1 MERGS
6 KVEYVLSIFS
16 SATQLVI
23 CALLWDSFLARRREG
38 KTFWAVLLIW
48 IGIFISVPIFLPGQ
62 LQTIRPLFLFI
73 ELSLFLGTN
82 IVLFLGRWNRRV
94 FLVITSYASFYSI
107 GCIVEMLWL
116 IVTHTTRVE
125 YINNRLLYTFFLL
138 FRLSSIGIVVAIIR
152 RFHRFN
158 PEVKHPNI
166 WGPLST
172 IFPLC
177 TLFVIYMTQTASES
191 QSVWLFCLMIMSAVD
206 FATLLLFDHLESSA
220 QMHEAL
226 AVARQR
232 ADVQEASIQALR
244 DSYTA
249 QRRMTHEFRGYLSAL
264 SELLTHGQTADAL
277 QLLEE
282 LKVRQTERILLVNS
296 HHPLIDAIL
305 NQKGY
310 TAEEHQIDIRFVV
323 NDLSGVAIA
332 PVDLAVVLGNLLD
345 NAIEACEKLPEE
357 DRWIAVKMI
366 HETEVPPST
375 LFLSIEN
382 SSLPVEIVNDRIAS
396 TKPEPE
402 LHGFGLPNVLRTLEK
417 AGAMHVMKY
426 HQDGSFQF
434 CAEWPNA
441 SSCG

>member
-1 MERGS
+1 M
-6 KVEYVLSIFS
+6 EYVLSVCIT
-16 SATQLVI
+16 AAQLFFYVI
-23 CALLWDSFLARRREG
+23 LWDSFFIRRIAGNRFWVMCLMWVVLMFIGVNVFPYGMQIFNAFRILLEIIIFYGMNMTLFKGRWSRRLFVIVTGYAGFYSLGSIVEIILLACTKMNRVEFVMNRAMYMSSILIRL
-38 KTFWAVLLIW
+38 ASLALVVLL
-48 IGIFISVPIFLPGQ
+48 
-62 LQTIRPLFLFI
+62 
-73 ELSLFLGTN
+73 
-82 IVLFLGRWNRRV
+82 
-94 FLVITSYASFYSI
+94 
-107 GCIVEMLWL
+107 
-116 IVTHTTRVE
+116 
-125 YINNRLLYTFFLL
+125 
-138 FRLSSIGIVVAIIR
+138 IR
-152 RFHRFN
+152 RFHHSN
-158 PEVKHPNI
+158 PDLKQPHI
-166 WGPLST
+166 WGSLST

-206 FATLLLFDHLESSA
+206 FATLLLFDHLESSI

-282 LKVRQTERILLVNS
+282 LTVRQTERILLVNS

-310 TAEEHQIDIRFVV
+310 TAEEHKIDIRFVV
-323 NDLSGVAIA
+323 NDLSGVTIA

-426 HQDGSFQF
+426 HQGGSFLF
-434 CAEWPNA
+434 CSEWPNA